1 MDRKHDL
8 DQKIKQALTSR
19 EQVPEELN
27 RSLET
32 QLFAKGSQRKISL
45 WFLPAVAN
53 ACFWGAAAVFVF
65 LFFGGFLQ
73 PPLLLWCGYMILSG
87 LLLSAA
93 AYLYTDIKTCLSI
106 PVGKRR
112 EKECLN

>member
-19 EQVPEELN
+19 EQVPE
-27 RSLET
+27 ET

-73 PPLLLWCGYMILSG
+73 TPLLLWCGYMILSG

>member
-73 PPLLLWCGYMILSG
+73 TPG

>member
-53 ACFWGAAAVFVF
+53 ACLYSCFSEDSCRLPCCSGAA
-65 LFFGGFLQ
+65 
-73 PPLLLWCGYMILSG
+73 I
-87 LLLSAA
+87 
-93 AYLYTDIKTCLSI
+93 
-106 PVGKRR
+106 
-112 EKECLN
+112 